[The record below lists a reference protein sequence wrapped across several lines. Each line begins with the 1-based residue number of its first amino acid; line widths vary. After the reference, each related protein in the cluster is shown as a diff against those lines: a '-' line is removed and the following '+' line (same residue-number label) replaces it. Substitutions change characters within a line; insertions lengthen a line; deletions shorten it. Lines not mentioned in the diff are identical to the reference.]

1 MRRSLALL
9 ELCLCAFLAAGCGT
23 SYQQAISRESSQ
35 FLGDPYPTVLSVELE
50 RNVNGDSE
58 AVIPVTGHFT
68 IRPDCPALAGS
79 SASHCHTSR
88 TRFAVL
94 EFDLPNP
101 NSGGGVW
108 TVSAAQ
114 VAAISTA
121 RHADPLF
128 GTFPDF
134 TGEIVRCSIP
144 RGWPASGTIAGT
156 CSTSTVPYKHVKRV
170 EFVEHWPLTEKS
182 GTRNKAGWD
191 VALSRSG
198 AVRSIHVI
206 GHPPQLWR

>member
-1 MRRSLALL
+1 LA
-9 ELCLCAFLAAGCGT
+9 LCLCAFLAAGCGS

-50 RNVNGDSE
+50 RNVNGDRE

-68 IRPDCPALAGS
+68 IRPECPALAGS
-79 SASHCHTSR
+79 AAAHCHASH

-114 VAAISTA
+114 IAAISTA
-121 RHADPLF
+121 RRANPLF
-128 GTFPDF
+128 STFPDF
-134 TGEIVRCSIP
+134 TSEIVRCSIP
-144 RGWPASGTIAGT
+144 RGGPSGGAIDGT
-156 CSTSTVPYKHVKRV
+156 CSTSTAPYKHIKRV
-170 EFVEHWPLTEKS
+170 EFVEHWPLSEKS
-182 GTRNKAGWD
+182 GTRNKAGW
-191 VALSRSG
+191 VVTLVPSG
-198 AVRSIHVI
+198 AVRSVHVI
-206 GHPPQLWR
+206 GHPPQLRR